1 MDILFSTETEDRAV
15 SFSLDVVTKTVSEI
29 QINGNTDFPYTP
41 SLDGF
46 IIWVRSRW
54 WAMEDLNFRPR
65 HYQCRALTN

>member
-46 IIWVRSRW
+46 IIWVRK
-54 WAMEDLNFRPR
+54 
-65 HYQCRALTN
+65 